1 MATFPA
7 LTPSEAPITP
17 GAWPATEH
25 KSLNGAEAS
34 IRHGSAEIGRTWRP
48 RFINITETDFLAI
61 LNHYRG
67 QRSGFDSFGFTTT
80 TLAAD
85 LTPAGFAWLYASRPQ
100 VVDQHRDS
108 FTVQCEFKCEPRGL
122 VVVPGKTWRTQ
133 ATTFT
138 IGGRGGDTVFGR
150 SAAWATSSTTF
161 TPGDRT
167 GRYVVAD
174 GVNWATSS
182 TTLTRG
188 DRSNG
193 LDTYFSSVYLLL
205 HMNGSNGSTSFPDSS
220 SNSFTVTV
228 SGDAQVSTTDP
239 KFGSGSLTLDGT
251 GDYLSVNMSSLI
263 NIGSQD
269 FTAECWAYI
278 NTGNTG
284 TKCLFCFEGSSFRG
298 PGVLINSGN
307 WVLRYANTESGS
319 MGAVTTG
326 AWQHVALAR
335 SGNSLRLFINGS
347 QLGSTLT
354 DTAVYIDRNIGI
366 GFAFG
371 IGDSPSARIDELRIT
386 VGVARYTA
394 NFTPPAAAFPDA

>member
-25 KSLNGAEAS
+25 KSLNGSESS
-34 IRHGSAEIGRTWRP
+34 IRHGSAEIGRGLALT
-48 RFINITETDFLAI
+48 FTNITEANLLAI
-61 LNHYRG
+61 LSHYRG

-100 VVDQHRDS
+100 VVDQHLDS

-122 VVVPGKTWRTQ
+122 VVVTGKAWRTG

-150 SAAWATSSTTF
+150 SAAWETSSTTF

-167 GRYVVAD
+167 GRYVVAN

-182 TTLTRG
+182 TTLTLG
-188 DRSNG
+188 NRSNG
-193 LDTYFSSVYLLL
+193 LDPYFSSVYLLL

-220 SNSFTVTV
+220 SNGFTVTA

-284 TKCLFCFEGSSFRG
+284 TDALFCFEPITFRG
-298 PGVLINSGN
+298 PGILINNSN
-307 WVLRYANTESGS
+307 WVLRYANTESSS

-335 SGNSLRLFINGS
+335 SGNSLRLFIDGN
-347 QLGSTLT
+347 QIGSTLT
-354 DTAVYIDRNIGI
+354 DTTSYIDRNIGI
-366 GFAFG
+366 GYAAG
-371 IGDSPSARIDELRIT
+371 IGDPINARIDELRIT

-394 NFTPPAAAFPDA
+394 NFAPPSAPFPDA

>member
-25 KSLNGAEAS
+25 KSLNGAES
-34 IRHGSAEIGRTWRP
+34 RIRHGSAEIGRTWRP
-48 RFINITETDFLAI
+48 SFVNVTEADFLAI
-61 LNHYRG
+61 LAHYRG

-122 VVVPGKTWRTQ
+122 VVVPGKTWRTG

-193 LDTYFSSVYLLL
+193 LDPYFSSVYLLL

-228 SGDAQVSTTDP
+228 FGDAQVSTTDP

-251 GDYLSVNMSSLI
+251 GDYLRVNMGSLI

-284 TKCLFCFEGSSFRG
+284 IDALFCFELNTFSG
-298 PGVLINSGN
+298 PGVLIDSGD
-307 WVLRYANTESGS
+307 WVLRTQSGNSTS

-326 AWQHVALAR
+326 AWQHVALSR
-335 SGNSLRLFINGS
+335 SGSALKLFINGN

-354 DTAVYIDRNIGI
+354 DTSIYLDRDLGIGI
-366 GFAFG
+366 GFG
-371 IGDSPSARIDELRIT
+371 IGDPLSARIDELRIT

-394 NFTPPAAAFPDA
+394 NFTPPAEAFPDA